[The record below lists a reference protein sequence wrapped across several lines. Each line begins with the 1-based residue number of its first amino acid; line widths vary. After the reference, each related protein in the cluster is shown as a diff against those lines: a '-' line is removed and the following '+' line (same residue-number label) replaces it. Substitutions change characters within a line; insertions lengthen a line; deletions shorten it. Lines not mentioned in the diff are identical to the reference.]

1 MIYFIIC
8 VVIGIGLIFYTS
20 TKKDSKKPKINI
32 DKSKIIDNKDL
43 THLNDFPNSN
53 IDFND
58 LDPQNRSSSISDLR
72 QMYTYCRFWKA
83 TKAILLYPGDHFDSG
98 FKQFKTVDHI
108 EYESEIEKV
117 NHRCKSGY
125 VSVVDSDGRL
135 SEDIGDRV
143 FELIN

>member
-58 LDPQNRSSSISDLR
+58 LDEETKKSIEDQTLFVDEDGTIDESRGSGKRLTDKLRFFVENIKGINEDDIRWDL
-72 QMYTYCRFWKA
+72 TNE
-83 TKAILLYPGDHFDSG
+83 TKPENDIDGQWHFKNG
-98 FKQFKTVDHI
+98 
-108 EYESEIEKV
+108 
-117 NHRCKSGY
+117 
-125 VSVVDSDGRL
+125 
-135 SEDIGDRV
+135 
-143 FELIN
+143 